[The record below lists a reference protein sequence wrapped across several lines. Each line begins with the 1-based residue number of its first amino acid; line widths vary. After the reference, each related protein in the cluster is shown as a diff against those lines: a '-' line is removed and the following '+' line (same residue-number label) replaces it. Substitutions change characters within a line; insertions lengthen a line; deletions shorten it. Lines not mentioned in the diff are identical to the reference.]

1 MAKVRD
7 GKLGIIYIDMDNVLV
22 DFKSGIKA
30 LNLPPEEVDKHNR
43 LRDWDEI
50 PGIFGRMKPVKGA
63 VEAVYDLAKNY
74 EVYILSTAPWKNPS
88 AWHDKVVWIHQHF
101 NALED
106 KDHDIY
112 KRLILSHHKDL
123 NIGDYLIDDR
133 KANGA
138 DRFQGQLIQF
148 GRKSKKEDRDGTFPN
163 WASVL
168 KFFRDLEKKNQ
179 GRR

>member
-22 DFKSGIKA
+22 NFKSGIEA
-30 LNLPPEEVDKHNR
+30 LGLSPEEVAKHDEAH
-43 LRDWDEI
+43 DWDEI
-50 PGIFGRMKPVKGA
+50 PGIFGLMKPVDGA
-63 VEAVYDLAKNY
+63 VEAVYELSKKY

-88 AWHDKVVWIHQHF
+88 AWHDKIVWIHENF
-101 NALED
+101 EALED
-106 KDHDIY
+106 EDHDIY

-138 DRFQGQLIQF
+138 DRFTGKLIQF
-148 GRKSKKEDRDGTFPN
+148 GPKDEKEDCDGTFPD
-163 WASVL
+163 WTTVL
-168 KFFRDLEKKNQ
+168 EYFESKEGK
-179 GRR
+179 